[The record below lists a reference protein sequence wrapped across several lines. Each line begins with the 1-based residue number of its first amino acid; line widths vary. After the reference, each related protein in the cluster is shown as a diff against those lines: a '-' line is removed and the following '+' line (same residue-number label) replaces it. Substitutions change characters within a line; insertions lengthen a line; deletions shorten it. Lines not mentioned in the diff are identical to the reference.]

1 MWDLVPWPG
10 IKPRPPALGAQS
22 HSHWTTSIGHTH
34 SDDILRS
41 IPYLIHHPSILST
54 KLYFLGSCPCIFLL
68 LLINRSSCA
77 RCTVRLNNLKCWS
90 WSRERFIGGSCMG
103 NGWVRLKKTPK
114 LPVFR
119 VVFTGK
125 IWGEGETVYLSLGL
139 ESSPNPRNL
148 VLGPNEVQV
157 LEVSLQKEFSE
168 R

>member
-1 MWDLVPWPG
+1 MHLSVT
-10 IKPRPPALGAQS
+10 INKQKFMCQMHSEAKQS
-22 HSHWTTSIGHTH
+22 EMLELEQRKVYWRVMHG
-34 SDDILRS
+34 
-41 IPYLIHHPSILST
+41 
-54 KLYFLGSCPCIFLL
+54 
-68 LLINRSSCA
+68 
-77 RCTVRLNNLKCWS
+77 
-90 WSRERFIGGSCMG
+90 E
-103 NGWVRLKKTPK
+103 WVSQVKKTPK

-148 VLGPNEVQV
+148 VLGPNEAQV